1 MDKVYRLL
9 PWLRPDQAADWL
21 RSLTKANITEDIV
34 LSFCEAGRIPVYVN
48 VGSGCSGNDEE
59 SWVKNVSGSG
69 YHLVENPEV
78 LRSKFGTQVTFQLLG
93 RVMIFELD
101 SSINH
106 AEIRWFTTGQ
116 FEDFAPVFK
125 SPHVQA
131 LADLINAEELA
142 AQARKIEEY
151 QQVADQF
158 RAEKQQALLSLH
170 QANEQLGELMDEL
183 ARARERCEQQSVESP
198 KKSAYLL
205 IAGMVE
211 YITTT
216 TRNRHT
222 QETIIADV
230 AAKGWAGASETTLK
244 HLMADAKKVARD
256 AESTAQ
262 SRAEARELATRE

>member
-9 PWLRPDQAADWL
+9 PWLRLDQAADWL
-21 RSLTKANITEDIV
+21 RSLTRVNITEDIV
-34 LSFCEAGRIPVYVN
+34 LSFCEAGRISVYVN

-59 SWVKNVSGSG
+59 TWTKEVSGSG
-69 YHLVENPEV
+69 YHLLENPDV
-78 LRSKFGTQVTFQLLG
+78 LRSRPGVQVTFQLCG
-93 RVMIFELD
+93 KVMIFESD
-101 SSINH
+101 KSINH
-106 AEIRWFTTGQ
+106 DEISWFTTGQ

-125 SPHVQA
+125 SPHIQA

-142 AQARKIEEY
+142 AEARKVEEF
-151 QQVADQF
+151 QRIADQL
-158 RAEKQQALLSLH
+158 RAEKQQALLCLH
-170 QANEQLGELMDEL
+170 DANEQLGELRDEL
-183 ARARERCEQQSVESP
+183 ARARELSEQQGTESP

-222 QETIIADV
+222 QENVIAEV
-230 AAKGWAGASETTLK
+230 AAKGWAGASESTLK

-256 AESTAQ
+256 AENAAQ
-262 SRAEARELATRE
+262 SKVEARERATRD